1 MSIFD
6 WSTTALTN
14 GSADA
19 TINWQE
25 GQAPSTVNDSARAM
39 MARLAFFRNWS
50 AGNMTQGGSSNA
62 YTITSGESL
71 SAYNNGMRFLWKPN
85 GNSTGAVTL
94 NVDSI
99 GAKKVYLPSGSQAG
113 SGDISANAVYDVV
126 YQSALDS
133 SNGGFKIV
141 GSQVSLGA
149 NLTAIQGLA
158 TTDGGFIVGNGSTFV
173 LETGATAQASL
184 GYTASDVLSKLITV
198 DGAGSGLDADTLDGV
213 QGSAYATLAASNT
226 FTNRQ
231 IVDRSAASAPG
242 NLTIR
247 GAGTGF
253 VRSSITL
260 ETADTSRGAG
270 LFIWDDTSDVEFF
283 FGLRYNHVSGDAL
296 SILRRTSVTSGS
308 TDSATA
314 DAATATEI
322 ARFASNGMTAKVAP
336 SSETSGTLT
345 RASANRTIQATGDIT
360 INNSVFS
367 AGDIILIY
375 AGASARN
382 ITQGS
387 GVTMRLAGTTT
398 TGTRTLAA
406 RGVAVLFFVSA
417 SEVIVGGNGVT

>member
-99 GAKKVYLPSGSQAG
+99 GAKKVYLPSGTQAG
-113 SGDISANAVYDVV
+113 SGDISSNSVYDVV

-141 GSQVSLGA
+141 GNTLGA

-213 QGSAYATLAASNT
+213 QGSAFAQLSGANFTGDVAATKFTVGTFVMDDNIGLGADIPGLNFDANDWFVYYRASNYWQ
-226 FTNRQ
+226 FS
-231 IVDRSAASAPG
+231 IASAEV
-242 NLTIR
+242 LRIDS
-247 GAGTGF
+247 TG
-253 VRSSITL
+253 IT
-260 ETADTSRGAG
+260 AR
-270 LFIWDDTSDVEFF
+270 
-283 FGLRYNHVSGDAL
+283 
-296 SILRRTSVTSGS
+296 
-308 TDSATA
+308 
-314 DAATATEI
+314 I
-322 ARFASNGMTAKVAP
+322 AS

-345 RASANRTIQATGDIT
+345 SASANRRIPATGDIT

-367 AGDIILIY
+367 EGDMILIY

-382 ITQGS
+382 ITPGS

-398 TGTRTLAA
+398 TGARTVAA
-406 RGVAVLFFVSA
+406 RGIAVLLFNSA